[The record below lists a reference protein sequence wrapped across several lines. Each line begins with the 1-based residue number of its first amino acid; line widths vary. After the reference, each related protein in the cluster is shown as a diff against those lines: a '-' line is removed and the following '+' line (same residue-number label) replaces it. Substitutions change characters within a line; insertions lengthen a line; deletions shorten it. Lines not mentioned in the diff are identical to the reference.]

1 LPDPANTW
9 NEAAGGEI
17 VAPIGRILLVTLSL
31 ASVGCSSSSYY
42 IVNDPFTGKTYY
54 TKDVDRFNSGNVTFK
69 DEKTGKKVSIQN
81 SEVQEVTGPE
91 YEKALNAT
99 APAEVPAPKPAPA
112 PVAPTQ

>member
-1 LPDPANTW
+1 M
-9 NEAAGGEI
+9 
-17 VAPIGRILLVTLSL
+17 APIGMILLVVLSL
-31 ASVGCSSSSYY
+31 AAVGCGSSYY

-54 TKDVDRFNSGNVTFK
+54 TKDVDRFNSGNVSFK

-81 SEVQEVTGPE
+81 SEVQEVTNTE
-91 YEKALNAT
+91 FENALNAT